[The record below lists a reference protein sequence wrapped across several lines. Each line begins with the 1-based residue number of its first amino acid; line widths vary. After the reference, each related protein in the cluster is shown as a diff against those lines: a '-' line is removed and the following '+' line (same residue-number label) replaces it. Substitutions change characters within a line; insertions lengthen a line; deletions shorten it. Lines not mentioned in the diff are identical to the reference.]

1 MIMIGVDMSSTGPLP
16 KKGGTRAREEARRER
31 SDSVY
36 KVCKCVGNKGVP
48 GLFFSF
54 FEREVRGFPWS
65 TRRLLERFALRK
77 RKDLKD
83 LLGEIR

>member
-54 FEREVRGFPWS
+54 LRERSEVFLG
-65 TRRLLERFALRK
+65 
-77 RKDLKD
+77 
-83 LLGEIR
+83 LLGGYLKGLL

>member
-1 MIMIGVDMSSTGPLP
+1 MIMVGVDMSSTGPLP

-48 GLFFSF
+48 GLFFF
-54 FEREVRGFPWS
+54 FFWERGQGFSLVYSEV
-65 TRRLLERFALRK
+65 T
-77 RKDLKD
+77 
-83 LLGEIR
+83 